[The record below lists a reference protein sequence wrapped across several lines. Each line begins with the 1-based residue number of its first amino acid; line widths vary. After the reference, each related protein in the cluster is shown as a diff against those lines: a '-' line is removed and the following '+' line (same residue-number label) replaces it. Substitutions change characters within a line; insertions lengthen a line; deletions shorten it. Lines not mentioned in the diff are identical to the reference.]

1 MLDICEAEL
10 SLPTHAAAVLQ
21 LMNEYACD
29 PMGGGEPL
37 SEFARGNLIA
47 EMRKR
52 PTIRVILALDGDT
65 PVGLMNCI
73 EGFSTFAC
81 KPLMNVHDVVVS
93 KAYRGRGIS
102 KLMFVRAE
110 EMARRLGCVKM
121 TLEVLEGNIPAREA
135 YSALGYR
142 YYQLDPS
149 MGSAMFWEKKL

>member
-1 MLDICEAEL
+1 MLEICEADL
-10 SLPTHAAAVLQ
+10 SQQLHADAMLQ

-37 SEFARGNLIA
+37 SEFAREHLIA

-52 PTIRVILALDGDT
+52 PTIRVILALDGDI

-93 KAYRGRGIS
+93 QAYRGRGIS
-102 KLMFVRAE
+102 KQMFAKAE
-110 EMARRLGCVKM
+110 AMARRLGCVKM
-121 TLEVLEGNIPAREA
+121 TLEVLEGNMPAREA